1 MKRLTDDDRER
12 MMQSRALPEGFDA
25 SSALHSGF
33 TRPTQ
38 PALRLMTE
46 VSNGTLIGE
55 SPFSGATTQ
64 ESLFADSTLAP
75 SNTNSPFTEYTMTPS
90 SVIHSPCES
99 IISPIESHSIIGSPY
114 GPQESNSGTLHS
126 FERKRS
132 LPFGFHTQ
140 PPSPMTKIQ
149 HGMTRL
155 RADSLGLPARP
166 SSNMQHSAFRGLR
179 HHSSMV
185 GLSRQPVPQR
195 RPPIQTSVSYGGYNP
210 FAPTPIASDY
220 GAHTAQQPSGL
231 GISMNFNME
240 VKSID
245 EIETFQ
251 TEQSHPMLQDEG
263 AGFHPPSSNF
273 APDSS
278 FANGGFQRTDFGD
291 QQPMFQSFE
300 DTYSQNMVQQ

>member
-33 TRPTQ
+33 TRPSQ

-46 VSNGTLIGE
+46 VPNGPPVGE
-55 SPFSGATTQ
+55 SPFSGGTAQ

-75 SNTNSPFTEYTMTPS
+75 SNANSPFTEYTMTPS
-90 SVIHSPCES
+90 SIIHSPCES
-99 IISPIESHSIIGSPY
+99 IFSPIESQSLIGSPY
-114 GPQESNSGTLHS
+114 VSQESDPGNLHS

-149 HGMTRL
+149 RGMTRL

-166 SSNMQHSAFRGLR
+166 SNNIQHSPFRGLR

-195 RPPIQTSVSYGGYNP
+195 RPPIQTSVSFGGYNP
-210 FAPTPIASDY
+210 FTPMPTASDY

-231 GISMNFNME
+231 GISMNFNVE
-240 VKSID
+240 AKSIV
-245 EIETFQ
+245 ENGSFP
-251 TEQSHPMLQDEG
+251 TEQSYPMLHDEG
-263 AGFHPPSSNF
+263 TGFHPSSSNF
-273 APDSS
+273 APDAS
-278 FANGGFQRTDFGD
+278 FANGGFQRSEFGV
-291 QQPMFQSFE
+291 QQPTFQSFE
-300 DTYSQNMVQQ
+300 DTYSQTMMQQ